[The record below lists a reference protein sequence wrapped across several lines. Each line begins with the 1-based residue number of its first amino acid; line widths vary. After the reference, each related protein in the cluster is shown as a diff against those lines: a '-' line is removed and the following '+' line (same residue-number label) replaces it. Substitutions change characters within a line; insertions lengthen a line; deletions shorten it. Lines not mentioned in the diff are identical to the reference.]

1 MSWIYFSR
9 NDCAEQRSLQPYL
22 LPIQQFS
29 RSTIWIH
36 LHPFG
41 IHLVWQSGL
50 LVIWFP
56 SNDPPSTTRGFLQ
69 ERIVSKRRLG
79 RSVEAESGR
88 GLLSLLFVPS
98 FLRLRCYQCRFKG
111 SFWRCTF
118 FVWALFS
125 DTFISFV
132 TETSSWSD
140 VYRGYEGEIFKATM
154 FLVLCNRLVSIAPWA
169 LNGLGVPNDPVGERA
184 RMINLP
190 WDGFGSLKELQEAS
204 YDCQYNYG

>member
-1 MSWIYFSR
+1 MQV
-9 NDCAEQRSLQPYL
+9 QRFILEL
-22 LPIQQFS
+22 
-29 RSTIWIH
+29 
-36 LHPFG
+36 
-41 IHLVWQSGL
+41 
-50 LVIWFP
+50 
-56 SNDPPSTTRGFLQ
+56 
-69 ERIVSKRRLG
+69 
-79 RSVEAESGR
+79 
-88 GLLSLLFVPS
+88 
-98 FLRLRCYQCRFKG
+98 
-111 SFWRCTF
+111 TF

>member
-1 MSWIYFSR
+1 M
-9 NDCAEQRSLQPYL
+9 
-22 LPIQQFS
+22 
-29 RSTIWIH
+29 
-36 LHPFG
+36 
-41 IHLVWQSGL
+41 
-50 LVIWFP
+50 IWFP

-69 ERIVSKRRLG
+69 ERIVSKRCLG

-88 GLLSLLFVPS
+88 GLLCLFFVPCFFAFKMLSMQVQRFVVEVHVLCLGAFFRFTFVS
-98 FLRLRCYQCRFKG
+98 FFLTVQL
-111 SFWRCTF
+111 
-118 FVWALFS
+118 
-125 DTFISFV
+125 FV
-132 TETSSWSD
+132 TETSSRSD